1 MRSLALTLAFAL
13 AVPMSV
19 ATTAAARAET
29 PCTERTDVVKH
40 LDRKYAEAPVAIGL
54 TNNGGVIEVFST
66 KTGGSWTILLTMPN
80 GTACVVAAGQSWEQV
95 PHAKR
100 DPST

>member
-1 MRSLALTLAFAL
+1 MRSLAFALVLALPTTLA
-13 AVPMSV
+13 
-19 ATTAAARAET
+19 TGAAAQTET